1 MKTSDDGLRRAV
13 ARHIAP
19 LIGRGPYPRAEA
31 PRGTGRRPADG
42 RLALDAWA
50 LGVKLRAWAEQGERR
65 PRPRTTLVPMEA
77 PAVVGGSPA
86 LTTVL
91 EAAARMAPAAEP
103 VLLGGEHGSG
113 KELLARWLHAR
124 SGRPGPFLARGCGT
138 LTDSL
143 LESELFGH
151 RRGAFTG
158 AVQDHVGLFEQAHRG
173 SLLLDDVENMSASLQ
188 ASLLRV
194 LQDGVVVPL
203 GAVEGRRVDV
213 RLFAASHTDLEVL
226 VRTGRFRA
234 DLFYRINGLRL
245 SLAPLRERGGDIP
258 ALVEHFLA
266 QAVRRAGGR
275 STPALQPGLLEALQR
290 WPWPGNVREL
300 RNEVERLVVLSEG
313 ARTLGAEGLSERLR
327 SAVAGVSGGGAEQ
340 GARQPASP
348 AGARQRDARPPLAA
362 EIEALERERIA
373 EALAAHAGNRSRV
386 ALELGVSRRNLLRK
400 IARYG
405 LGERGRSGPGAG
417 TEKS

>member
-1 MKTSDDGLRRAV
+1 
-13 ARHIAP
+13 
-19 LIGRGPYPRAEA
+19 
-31 PRGTGRRPADG
+31 
-42 RLALDAWA
+42 
-50 LGVKLRAWAEQGERR
+50 
-65 PRPRTTLVPMEA
+65 
-77 PAVVGGSPA
+77 
-86 LTTVL
+86 
-91 EAAARMAPAAEP
+91 MAPAAEP

-234 DLFYRINGLRL
+234 DLFYRINVLRL
-245 SLAPLRERGGDIP
+245 TLPPLRERVGDIP